1 LLAGQGEQTRLV
13 VEVQALVSY
22 WLELQGA
29 VQLVEDTPLQKLLAG
44 QGEHWR
50 FVVLVQARVSYWL
63 KLHATLHPTADTPLQ

>member
-29 VQLVEDTPLQKLLAG
+29 VQLVATRLLQKLLAG

-50 FVVLVQARVSYWL
+50 FVVLVQAVVSNCSEV
-63 KLHATLHPTADTPLQ
+63 HAVLHPTADTPLQ